1 MIQFDELTKKF
12 GAVTALRGVNAH
24 LPGGRVVVLM
34 GPNASGKSTL
44 LKCLLGIVQ
53 PSSGEVRVLGQPIKG
68 QWGYRQQ
75 IGYMPQ
81 LNHLPEN
88 LTMAQLFEMMLT
100 VRPVPAGTVLDYELY
115 EAYGLAQWQDRRL
128 GTLSGGTRQKI
139 NAALAFL
146 FAPRIVVLDEPSVG
160 LDPVAVEVL
169 KDKIRRFRAPDRLVI
184 ITSHQFPEA
193 EEVGDDLLYVRDGQ
207 VQLDT
212 PIADLLTTTGRATLG
227 QAVLAYY
234 HQALPTTTAC

>member
-1 MIQFDELTKKF
+1 MIQFTDLTKRF
-12 GAVTALRGVNAH
+12 GAVTALNGVATH
-24 LPGGRVVVLM
+24 LRGGRVVVLM

-53 PSSGEVRVLGQPIKG
+53 PTSGTVQVLGQPIRG
-68 QWGYRQQ
+68 QWAYRQA

-88 LTMAQLFEMMLT
+88 LTTAQLFEMMRT
-100 VRPVPAGTVLDYELY
+100 VRPVPPGTVLDYELY
-115 EAYGLAQWQDRRL
+115 EAYNLDYWRDRRL

-139 NAALAFL
+139 NAALTFL

-169 KDKIRRFRAPDRLVI
+169 KAKIRRFRAAERLVLL
-184 ITSHQFPEA
+184 TSHQFPEA
-193 EEVGDDLLYVRDGQ
+193 EEVGEDLLYIRDGQ
-207 VQLDT
+207 VQLDL
-212 PIADLLTTTGRATLG
+212 PIADLLARADRPTLG
-227 QAVLAYY
+227 
-234 HQALPTTTAC
+234 

>member
-1 MIQFDELTKKF
+1 MLALQD
-12 GAVTALRGVNAH
+12 VTAHLR
-24 LPGGRVVVLM
+24 GGRVVVLM

-53 PSSGEVRVLGQPIKG
+53 PTSGTVRVLGQPIQG
-68 QWGYRQQ
+68 QWHYRQI

-88 LTMAQLFEMMLT
+88 LTMAQLFEMMRT
-100 VRPVPAGTVLDYELY
+100 VRPVPPGTTLDYELY
-115 EAYGLAQWQDRRL
+115 EEYGLDEWRDRRL

-169 KDKIRRFRAPDRLVI
+169 KDKIRRFRADDRLAI
-184 ITSHQFPEA
+184 LTSHQFPEA

-207 VQLDT
+207 VQLNT
-212 PIADLLTTTGRATLG
+212 PIADLLTTTGRPTLG

-234 HQALPTTTAC
+234 HRTSTTPAAC